1 MSISWTPII
10 THYIQLTWAPKIAAE
25 GDCSHEIKRCLLF
38 ASKAMT
44 NLGSILK
51 SRDITADK
59 GPYSQ
64 NHVFSSS
71 HARMWELDHK
81 EGWVP
86 KNWCFQTVML
96 EKTLESPGDSK
107 AIKSVNPK
115 GHQSWLFIGR
125 TDAEAPILWPPDA
138 KSQLIRK
145 DPHTG
150 KDWGQEEKGVT
161 EDEMARWH
169 TDSMDMSLSK
179 LWEIVKDREEWWLQ
193 FIGLQSWMWL
203 ST

>member
-1 MSISWTPII
+1 MVPCYKLWGEKKHKARKRLRHGSSMSISWTPII
-10 THYIQLTWAPKIAAE
+10 THYTQLTWAPKIAAE

-107 AIKSVNPK
+107 SYQI
-115 GHQSWLFIGR
+115 
-125 TDAEAPILWPPDA
+125 
-138 KSQLIRK
+138 SQ
-145 DPHTG
+145 
-150 KDWGQEEKGVT
+150 
-161 EDEMARWH
+161 
-169 TDSMDMSLSK
+169 
-179 LWEIVKDREEWWLQ
+179 
-193 FIGLQSWMWL
+193 F
-203 ST
+203 